1 MNTNRL
7 CPGCMTDNGG
17 EQVCCA
23 CGYDRA
29 NKNDVD
35 KLPVYFLLADRYSV
49 GAVLAVNVECITY
62 MGYDLLENKAVN
74 IREYFPA
81 DASDRNSNKTV
92 MIKSGKEFVFNEGLM
107 NFMEINNKLIASEL
121 PSLFDTYAVFEENG
135 TVYSISAPIAG
146 ITLKSFLE
154 RNGGS
159 LKWEQARP
167 LFLPLI
173 DTVKG
178 LHEEGI
184 IHGGISPESI
194 FVGRDGRLRLSEI
207 CGLRIRRVSEDMS
220 TSIYSGYAAAEQYG
234 RLETQIGP
242 YTDVYGISAVL
253 FRVLI
258 GTVPPQADTRLEN
271 DSLTIPAHFAE
282 ELPRQ
287 VLVSIA
293 NGMQA
298 DPEKRT
304 QTVEVFKNEL
314 VYGETRENELR
325 AAAKR
330 DSENAEKKKPLKK
343 KSKSGVKSGVI
354 AAVCTGVL
362 FLSLAAIL
370 CFTVFKNQ
378 IFGSN
383 KPVVSDSEISEM
395 PSVPSIGDVDAGA
408 AESKVVYTVPD
419 FTGMYYSK
427 IVDND
432 EYEHFKFAVSDK
444 EYSDKFARGTV
455 CSQTVLA
462 GSEVSNETLIAFVIS
477 LGPREFKIA
486 NVVGLDE
493 NSAKIEL
500 LKQGFLYEN
509 IEVVDMYDSER
520 KPGIVLEQTPEYGS
534 SVSSDIAIRI
544 YVNSY
549 EGEENNP

>member
-1 MNTNRL
+1 MNTDRL
-7 CPGCMTDNGG
+7 CPGCMTDNSG
-17 EQVCCA
+17 EQVCHV

-29 NKNDVD
+29 NKNGAD
-35 KLPVYFLLADRYSV
+35 KLPVSSMLADRYSV
-49 GAVLAVNVECITY
+49 GSALAVNSEGITY
-62 MGYDLLENKAVN
+62 MGYDILENKAVN
-74 IREYFPA
+74 IREYFPDGA
-81 DASDRNSNKTV
+81 ASRNPDKTV
-92 MIKSGKEFVFNEGLM
+92 AIKSGREFVFNEGLM
-107 NFMEINNKLIASEL
+107 NFMEINNKLIDSEL
-121 PSLFDTYAVFEENG
+121 PSLFTVYSVFEENG
-135 TVYSISAPIAG
+135 TVYAIKAPIAG

-154 RNGGS
+154 RNGGR

-194 FVGRDGRLRLSEI
+194 FVGRDGRLRLAEMSV
-207 CGLRIRRVSEDMS
+207 LAIRHVREDMPS
-220 TSIYSGYAAAEQYG
+220 DVYSGYAAAEQYG
-234 RLETQIGP
+234 VIGSQIGA

-271 DSLTIPAHFAE
+271 DSLTIPTHFAE

-293 NGMQA
+293 NGMQV
-298 DPEKRT
+298 DPQKRT
-304 QTVEVFKNEL
+304 QTIETFKNEL

-330 DSENAEKKKPLKK
+330 DSEKSVKEKAVKKNN
-343 KSKSGVKSGVI
+343 KSGIKYGVI

-370 CFTVFKNQ
+370 CFTVFKDQ
-378 IFGSN
+378 IFGTSQ
-383 KPVVSDSEISEM
+383 PADAVSEPSDM
-395 PSVPSIGDVDAGA
+395 PSIPSIGDVDSGA
-408 AESKVVYTVPD
+408 TESKVVYSVPD

-427 IVDND
+427 IINND
-432 EYEHFKFAVSDK
+432 EYEHFKFTVSDK
-444 EYSDKFARGTV
+444 EYSDKFAKGTI

-462 GSEVSNETLIAFVIS
+462 GSEVENETVISFVIS

-520 KPGIVLEQTPEYGS
+520 KPGVVLEQTPEYGS
-534 SVSSDIAIRI
+534 SVNSDIAVRI

-549 EGEENNP
+549 EGEQNSP